1 MINKDI
7 FLEKFKL
14 LFDETD
20 PKLINFQTK
29 FKDLEEWN
37 SLIILSLIVL
47 CEEDFQI
54 SISPNQIENSK
65 TVNNLI
71 DSLDR
76 NLS

>member
-1 MINKDI
+1 MIEKND

-20 PKLINFQTK
+20 PTLITLDTR

-47 CEEDFQI
+47 CEEEYKLTLL
-54 SISPNQIENSK
+54 PNQIQNSK
-65 TVNNLI
+65 TINDLIKSLENNLP
-71 DSLDR
+71 
-76 NLS
+76 

>member
-1 MINKDI
+1 MIKKDI

-47 CEEDFQI
+47 CEEDFKI

-65 TVNNLI
+65 TVNDLI

>member
-1 MINKDI
+1 MIKKDI

-47 CEEDFQI
+47 CEEDFKI

-65 TVNNLI
+65 TVNDLI

-76 NLS
+76 NLI

>member
-47 CEEDFQI
+47 CEEEFQI